1 MAQWGLGVDQ
11 MKRSIWLRYDE
22 RFPLAATMKLAQEA
36 ADTSGITQY
45 VETADGM
52 VTVEPNPT
60 KLRLYRGK

>member
-1 MAQWGLGVDQ
+1 
-11 MKRSIWLRYDE
+11 MKRSIWHRYDKK
-22 RFPLAATMKLAQEA
+22 FPLAATMKLAQEA

-60 KLRLYRGK
+60 KLRLYRGE

>member
-1 MAQWGLGVDQ
+1 

-60 KLRLYRGK
+60 KLRLYRGE